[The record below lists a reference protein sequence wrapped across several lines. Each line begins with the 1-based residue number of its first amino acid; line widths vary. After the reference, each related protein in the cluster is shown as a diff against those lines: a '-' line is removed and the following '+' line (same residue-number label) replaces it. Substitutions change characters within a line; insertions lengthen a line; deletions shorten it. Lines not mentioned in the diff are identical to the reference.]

1 MLFVDDIVVQVENP
15 KEFPKKKKKEKFLEL
30 VCEFNK
36 VIGQDQ
42 HAKSIMLFSTSKE
55 HMETETKNT
64 MLF

>member
-1 MLFVDDIVVQVENP
+1 MLVVDDMIVQVENP
-15 KEFPKKKKKEKFLEL
+15 KEFPKKKEKFLEL

-55 HMETETKNT
+55 HMETETKST